1 MKISHVADKFA
12 MKLGLESRPA
22 PSAAPTETFDYT
34 KDFDVTETVSDFDV
48 ESDEKPSPQEFFPA
62 VSDHSLPLGYK
73 SDMSSTA
80 IRHLL
85 NALRARF
92 SGLATIIPM
101 GDYNEALEVVS
112 EIYEQL
118 DALQVYL
125 IKKMEDAQV
134 KSASSYMYEPEEYVE
149 TDEDRD
155 FDSYWDYF
163 TGELDVMSEDELYTE
178 ERKLKRQAIE
188 SLMDEDDVPSLLMKK
203 LKEVRKRM
211 KKSTDASSI
220 MADIMADANS
230 TMNIA
235 E

>member
-22 PSAAPTETFDYT
+22 PSATPTETFDYT
-34 KDFDVTETVSDFDV
+34 KDFDVTEPVSDFDV
-48 ESDEKPSPQEFFPA
+48 ESEDKPSPQEFFPH
-62 VSDHSLPLGYK
+62 VSDQSLPLGYK

-92 SGLATIIPM
+92 SGLATTIPM

-125 IKKMEDAQV
+125 IKKIEDAQV
-134 KSASSYMYEPEEYVE
+134 KSASSYMYEPEEYSE
-149 TDEDRD
+149 TDDDRD
-155 FDSYWDYF
+155 FESYWDYF
-163 TGELDVMSEDELYTE
+163 LGELDFMDEDELYKE
-178 ERKLKRQAIE
+178 ERKLKQQAI
-188 SLMDEDDVPSLLMKK
+188 SSFMDEEDVPSLLMSK

-211 KKSTDASSI
+211 KKSTDESSI

-230 TMNIA
+230 AMNFV